1 MTDLA
6 DVAPVPVAPRKR
18 CVFSYQCA
26 PNVVTQCPL
35 VIDPSGQYFRRDA
48 HSSSRFL
55 TGISP
60 PEEHDPDCFENEPH
74 APPVDF
80 EQWDALW
87 EGLAARVPHFEAVK
101 MTGAWAV
108 HPVFAGVVV
117 IDIISIFS
125 IINNNNIIIIIIII
139 LIIIVFV
146 VAIGF
151 GVVVVVVVEIVG
163 FLIL

>member
-1 MTDLA
+1 MLLEVRLLLLHATLSSGSIWNHRLPSPSPAPPPSLPAWGRLITDLA

-18 CVFSYQCA
+18 CVFSFQCA
-26 PNVVTQCPL
+26 PDVVNQCPL

-87 EGLAARVPHFEAVK
+87 EGLATRVPHFEAVK

-108 HPVFAGVVV
+108 LTV
-117 IDIISIFS
+117 
-125 IINNNNIIIIIIII
+125 
-139 LIIIVFV
+139 LL
-146 VAIGF
+146 
-151 GVVVVVVVEIVG
+151 
-163 FLIL
+163 FLLLLLL